1 LASEIDRGNV
11 AAKRA
16 DRVKETESQ
25 NDAELQRR
33 GWQTILDNFPRH
45 VEAKDVAGTAGK

>member
-16 DRVKETESQ
+16 DRVKRTAVPACQIFPTACRRLRTDGIGYHYAEAD
-25 NDAELQRR
+25 DA
-33 GWQTILDNFPRH
+33 
-45 VEAKDVAGTAGK
+45 AGK